1 MGEYNKKKSQNNPQF
16 NLSEHKKK
24 ALEDHDKEKLAI
36 IERLENEIE
45 KLLIIKQIKAD
56 QKLLN
61 IYKNDINNV
70 MREGSYNLIE
80 MILLKEIELL
90 EAGDLEAILM
100 LNKLKEKAQEKIN
113 KLSEIALQIQ
123 QNQIKFMEREP
134 SPKPVFIS
142 KPAESYKPMT
152 QYEGFHLEKTMGGEF
167 IQTLDADIKNLVGSD
182 IVNSKPEQLSQN
194 IIAEIK
200 NIRQGNVEL
209 NPENNIS
216 TENNANNSP
225 PPPAS
230 NTNNNSSILKKPP
243 KATPPVVQSNST
255 KTSDYAVKGEWT
267 GLVTSQEKQKS
278 LEVGVENSDMIRK
291 K

>member
-1 MGEYNKKKSQNNPQF
+1 
-16 NLSEHKKK
+16 
-24 ALEDHDKEKLAI
+24 
-36 IERLENEIE
+36 
-45 KLLIIKQIKAD
+45 
-56 QKLLN
+56 
-61 IYKNDINNV
+61 
-70 MREGSYNLIE
+70 
-80 MILLKEIELL
+80 
-90 EAGDLEAILM
+90 
-100 LNKLKEKAQEKIN
+100 
-113 KLSEIALQIQ
+113 
-123 QNQIKFMEREP
+123 
-134 SPKPVFIS
+134 
-142 KPAESYKPMT
+142 
-152 QYEGFHLEKTMGGEF
+152 MGGEF

-267 GLVTSQEKQKS
+267 GLVTSKEKQKS